1 MQACYGVLT
10 YQSSDSAHH
19 RVDRIA
25 VKCTD
30 LTNFTGPQKFEAVIG
45 GSKKKGQSNTL
56 VIIWESY
63 NIQSTPKQT
72 KPIAYINP
80 NVTYEKSYA
89 SPPHSRSSFP
99 TLGHCDDDNH
109 KASFLHPQYVPGR
122 TVFAENWLNFHRQAL
137 PATLPAGDSTAR
149 RGEKMRFF

>member
-1 MQACYGVLT
+1 M
-10 YQSSDSAHH
+10 
-19 RVDRIA
+19 A
-25 VKCTD
+25 VKCSD
-30 LTNFTGPQKFEAVIG
+30 LTNFTGPQRFEGIVNGHRRI
-45 GSKKKGQSNTL
+45 KEKRQSNTI

-63 NIQSTPKQT
+63 NIQNTPKQT

-109 KASFLHPQYVPGR
+109 KASFLHPQDVPGR
-122 TVFAENWLNFHRQAL
+122 TVFAENWLNFQRQA
-137 PATLPAGDSTAR
+137 LPAGDSTAGR
-149 RGEKMRFF
+149 RRLKGKNLKVV